1 MAQLQARS
9 EDDARISRICRGKLE
24 QVSAGGLGIRITE
37 PIRVGAK
44 LVVLWRQE
52 NISGTVVH
60 CRQIG
65 QNHRF
70 GSKRDPVRQPEF
82 A

>member
-1 MAQLQARS
+1 MAQIEARW
-9 EDDARISRICRGKLE
+9 EDDAGISPICRGKLE
-24 QVSAGGLGIRITE
+24 DVSAGGLGLRITE

-65 QNHRF
+65 QNHML
-70 GSKRDPVRQPEF
+70 GIERDAVQKPDD